1 MQYGMSE
8 KLGYVT
14 FNAEDHEVFLGRDF
28 SQGRNYSESVAAVI
42 DEEIK
47 RIIDECYEKCEKLL
61 TDNRDKL
68 DNVAKALVEYEKL
81 DAAEFEKVFE
91 TGTLKEVTDTETE

>member
-1 MQYGMSE
+1 MVKAAYSSG
-8 KLGYVT
+8 KPALGVGPG
-14 FNAEDHEVFLGRDF
+14 N
-28 SQGRNYSESVAAVI
+28 VAAVI